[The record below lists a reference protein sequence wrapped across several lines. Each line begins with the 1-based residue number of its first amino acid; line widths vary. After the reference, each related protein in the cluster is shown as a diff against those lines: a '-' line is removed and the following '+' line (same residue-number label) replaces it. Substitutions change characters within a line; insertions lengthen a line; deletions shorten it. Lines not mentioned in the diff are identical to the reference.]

1 MDGPSRLHQRVM
13 AKQKTDPNYKVI
25 AENRRA
31 RFDYAIEDDLEC
43 GIILQG
49 SEVKSLRVQTPT
61 IAEGYARMK
70 GEELFLEGINILPL
84 KQASYQNHEPTR
96 SRKCLL
102 HKKELRKVKTLLEAQ
117 GATMVPLQ
125 LYFKG
130 PYVKVELGIG
140 KGRRKGDKR
149 EYEKAKS
156 AKREIREAKR

>member
-1 MDGPSRLHQRVM
+1 MARKKDKRKKAKDDGEGRTIL
-13 AKQKTDPNYKVI
+13 AT
-25 AENRRA
+25 NRRA
-31 RFDYAIEDDLEC
+31 HRNYVIGVKVEAGLV
-43 GIILQG
+43 LRG
-49 SEVKSLRVQTPT
+49 SEVKSLREQTPT

-70 GEELFLEGINILPL
+70 GDELWLEGVNILPL
-84 KQASYQNHEPTR
+84 KQASYLNHEPTR

-102 HKKELRKVKTLLEAQ
+102 HKKELRKVKTMLEAD

-130 PYVKVELGIG
+130 PHVKVELGIG

-156 AKREIREAKR
+156 ARREIRDATR

>member
-1 MDGPSRLHQRVM
+1 M
-13 AKQKTDPNYKVI
+13 ARKKGKQKKTEAAVSKDGERIVL
-25 AENRRA
+25 ATNRRA
-31 RFDYAIEDDLEC
+31 FRNYVIDIKVEAGLV
-43 GIILQG
+43 LLG
-49 SEVKSLRVQTPT
+49 SEVKSLRLQTPT
-61 IAEGYARMK
+61 IAEGYARMR
-70 GEELFLEGINILPL
+70 GEELFVEGINILPL
-84 KQASYQNHEPTR
+84 QQASYRNHEPTR

-130 PYVKVELGIG
+130 PYVKIELGIG